1 MSLADSVIIEVAK
14 ELIVTLLWE
23 KLGAVYIEKS
33 LANRL
38 YIKKRM
44 FTLKMAEGLSLDQHI
59 DKFNQVYGTL
69 AIIHEPLNNIRKALL
84 LISSLPES
92 YKNFVDTLMY
102 GRQILTLDEVK
113 YALNTRQLSEKQ
125 RSLDNASNKG
135 LKIHGRFDLKK

>member
-1 MSLADSVIIEVAK
+1 
-14 ELIVTLLWE
+14 
-23 KLGAVYIEKS
+23 
-33 LANRL
+33 
-38 YIKKRM
+38 M
-44 FTLKMAEGLSLDQHI
+44 FTLKMAKGLSLDQHI

-92 YKNFVDTLMY
+92 YNNFVDTLMY

-113 YALNTRQLSEKQ
+113 YALNTRQLLEKQ